1 MHALIKNR
9 NENREQETAL
19 MANNLDSRVK
29 TT

>member
-1 MHALIKNR
+1 MHALIKSH
-9 NENREQETAL
+9 NENIEQATAL